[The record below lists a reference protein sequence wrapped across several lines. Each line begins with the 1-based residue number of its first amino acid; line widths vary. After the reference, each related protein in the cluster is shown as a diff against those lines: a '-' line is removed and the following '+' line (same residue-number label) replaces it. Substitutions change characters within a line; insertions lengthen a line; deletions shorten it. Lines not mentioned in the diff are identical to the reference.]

1 MQDKFTSVETD
12 MASVLLERD
21 AEIHSAILALLAKR
35 HLFMFGSPGVAKS
48 LLVDELCARITDAI
62 QFKWLL
68 TKHSVPEE
76 IYGGPDLLTL
86 KDTGTYRRI
95 TDGKLPQ
102 AHFAFLDETFKANS
116 AILNSLLKILNEN
129 EFDNPGDDPHVP
141 LITLFAASNE
151 LPTSS
156 ELNALADRL
165 HIWHFV
171 EPIKE
176 IGNFVKMLTLG
187 ESEPQAMI
195 SLDDI
200 IVAQAEV
207 NTVTIGDEVLNAL
220 VELSQRLGDSD
231 IKVTDRRFKQSLQ
244 VIKAE
249 AWLNGCDVAEVIHT
263 KPLQHMLWRD
273 PSEIAVVRQCV
284 YDLADPIERDV
295 INLREEWAAAYS
307 SYRDTISDQNMT
319 GRKADHTLE
328 IFKKFKSCKKDLI
341 NIESECK
348 RMGRTSK
355 ALDDFVAYMKQIGP
369 DLLAEGFEVD
379 RNDAIELNSM
389 LDKRDD
395 V

>member
-1 MQDKFTSVETD
+1 MQDKFLSVESD
-12 MASVLLERD
+12 MARVLLERD
-21 AEIHSAILALLAKR
+21 AEIHSAILAVLSKR

-48 LLVDELCARITDAI
+48 LLVDELCARIVDAT

-86 KDTGTYRRI
+86 KDTGTYRRV

-165 HIWHFV
+165 HIWHHV

-176 IGNFVKMLTLG
+176 VSNFVKMLTI
-187 ESEPQAMI
+187 EQSEPEAFI

-200 IVAQAEV
+200 YAAQQEV
-207 NTVTIGDEVLNAL
+207 SSVVIGDDVLNAL
-220 VELSQRLGDSD
+220 VELSARLGESD
-231 IKVTDRRFKQSLQ
+231 IIVTDRRFKQSLQ

-249 AWLNGCDVAEVIHT
+249 AWLNGCDKAEVIHT

-273 PSEIAVVRQCV
+273 ISEIATVRQAV

-295 INLREEWAAAYS
+295 IILREEWAEAYS
-307 SYRDTISDQNMT
+307 SYKETISDVNMT

-328 IFKKFKSCKKDLI
+328 IFKKFKACKKDLVA
-341 NIESECK
+341 IESRCK
-348 RMGRTSK
+348 EMGRESK
-355 ALDDFVAYMKQIGP
+355 ALDEFVAYMKKIGP

-379 RNDAIELNSM
+379 RSDAIELNSM

>member
-1 MQDKFTSVETD
+1 
-12 MASVLLERD
+12 
-21 AEIHSAILALLAKR
+21 
-35 HLFMFGSPGVAKS
+35 MFGSPGVGKS
-48 LLVDELCARITDAI
+48 LLVDELCARIMDAI

-95 TDGKLPQ
+95 TNGKLPQ

-165 HIWHFV
+165 HIWHYV

-176 IGNFVKMLTLG
+176 ISNFVKMLTI
-187 ESEPQAMI
+187 EAVEPQAFI
-195 SLDDI
+195 SLEDI
-200 IVAQAEV
+200 KLAQAEV
-207 NTVTIGDEVLNAL
+207 SAVRIGDDVLNAL
-220 VELSQRLGDSD
+220 VELSQRLNESD
-231 IKVTDRRFKQSLQ
+231 INVTDRRFKQSLQ

-273 PSEIAVVRQCV
+273 PSEIPTVRQCV

-295 INLREEWAAAYS
+295 INLREEWATAYNA
-307 SYRDTISDQNMT
+307 YRDTISDQNMS

-328 IFKKFKSCKKDLI
+328 IFKKFKACKKELVA
-341 NIESECK
+341 IESKCK
-348 RMGRTSK
+348 EVGRRSK

-379 RNDAIELNSM
+379 RSDAIELNSM

>member
-1 MQDKFTSVETD
+1 MQDKFLAVESE
-12 MASVLLERD
+12 MGEVLLERD
-21 AEIHSAILALLAKR
+21 AEIHSAILALLSRR

-48 LLVDELCARITDAI
+48 LLVDRLCAHITNAV

-86 KDTGTYRRI
+86 KDKGIYRRI

-141 LITLFAASNE
+141 LISLFAASNE
-151 LPTSS
+151 LPTNS

-165 HIWHFV
+165 HLWHNV
-171 EPIKE
+171 QPIADTS
-176 IGNFVKMLTLG
+176 NFVKMLV
-187 ESEPQAMI
+187 SEETEPTVFI
-195 SLDDI
+195 SLEDI
-200 IVAQAEV
+200 YEAQRQVAQ
-207 NTVTIGDEVLNAL
+207 VTIGDDVLSAL
-220 VELSQRLGDSD
+220 VELSDRLKEEE
-231 IKVTDRRFKQSLQ
+231 IAVTDRKFKQSLA

-249 AWLNGCDVAEVIHT
+249 AWLSGCEVAEVIHT
-263 KPLQHMLWRD
+263 KPLQHMMWRD
-273 PSEIAVVRQCV
+273 PSQIITVRTAV

-295 INLREEWAAAYS
+295 LNLRDEWMQAYN
-307 SYRDTISDQNMT
+307 SYRETMADTTMT

-328 IFKKFKSCKKDLI
+328 IFKKFKACKKDLLA
-341 NIESECK
+341 IEKRCK
-348 RMGRTSK
+348 EMKRDCK
-355 ALDDFVAYMKQIGP
+355 ALDDFTSYMKQIGP
-369 DLLAEGFEVD
+369 DLLSEGFEVD
-379 RNDAIELNSM
+379 RQDAMELNSM

>member
-1 MQDKFTSVETD
+1 MQDKFIGVETE
-12 MASVLLERD
+12 MADVLIERD
-21 AEIHSAILALLAKR
+21 AEIHSAILALLSKR

-48 LLVDELCARITDAI
+48 LLVDEMCARITGAV

-86 KDTGTYRRI
+86 KDRGIYRRI

-102 AHFAFLDETFKANS
+102 AHLAFLDETFKANS

-141 LITLFAASNE
+141 LISLFAASNE
-151 LPTSS
+151 LPTNS

-165 HIWHFV
+165 HIWHHV
-171 EPIKE
+171 QPIQDTS
-176 IGNFVKMLTLG
+176 NFVKMLTL
-187 ESEPQAMI
+187 EKTEPQAFI

-200 IVAQAEV
+200 YAAQVEVDNVA
-207 NTVTIGDEVLNAL
+207 IGEDVLAAL
-220 VELSQRLGDSD
+220 VELSNRLSEQE
-231 IKVTDRRFKQSLQ
+231 IHVTDRRFKQCLQ

-263 KPLQHMLWRD
+263 KPLQHMMWRD
-273 PSEIAVVRQCV
+273 PSQIAPVRQAV

-295 INLREEWAAAYS
+295 INLREEWTVAYN
-307 SYRDTISDQNMT
+307 SYKETMADTNMT

-328 IFKKFKSCKKDLI
+328 IFKKFKACKKDLI
-341 NIESECK
+341 AIEGRCK
-348 RMGRTSK
+348 EMGRECK
-355 ALDDFVAYMKQIGP
+355 ALDDFTSYMKKIGP

-379 RNDAIELNSM
+379 HSDAVELNSM

>member
-1 MQDKFTSVETD
+1 MQDKFISVESD
-12 MASVLLERD
+12 MANVLLERD

-48 LLVDELCARITDAI
+48 LLVDELCSRITDAI

-95 TDGKLPQ
+95 TNGKLPQ

-176 IGNFVKMLTLG
+176 ISNFVKMLTI
-187 ESEPQAMI
+187 EAAEPQAFI
-195 SLDDI
+195 SLEDI
-200 IVAQAEV
+200 RLAQAEV
-207 NTVTIGDEVLNAL
+207 SAVRIGDDVLNAL
-220 VELSQRLGDSD
+220 VELSQRLNESD
-231 IKVTDRRFKQSLQ
+231 INVTDRRFKQSLQ

-273 PSEIAVVRQCV
+273 PSEIPTVRQCV

-307 SYRDTISDQNMT
+307 AYRDTISDQNMT

-328 IFKKFKSCKKDLI
+328 IFKKFKACKKELVA
-341 NIESECK
+341 IESKCK
-348 RMGRTSK
+348 EMGRESK

-379 RNDAIELNSM
+379 RSDAIELNSM

>member
-1 MQDKFTSVETD
+1 MQDKFLSVQSE
-12 MASVLLERD
+12 MADVLLERD
-21 AEIHSAILALLAKR
+21 AEIHSAILAILAKR

-48 LLVDELCARITDAI
+48 LLVDRLCAHIVNAL

-86 KDTGTYRRI
+86 KDKGIYRRI

-102 AHFAFLDETFKANS
+102 AHLAFLDETFKANS

-141 LITLFAASNE
+141 LISLFAASNE

-165 HIWHFV
+165 HLWHYV
-171 EPIKE
+171 QPINDTS
-176 IGNFVKMLTLG
+176 NFVKMLM
-187 ESEPQAMI
+187 SEETEPTTFI
-195 SLDDI
+195 TLDDI
-200 IVAQAEV
+200 YAAQAEV
-207 NTVTIGDEVLNAL
+207 ANVTIGDDVLSAL
-220 VELSQRLGDSD
+220 VELSDRLKEEEIS
-231 IKVTDRRFKQSLQ
+231 VTDRKFKQSLA

-249 AWLNGCDVAEVIHT
+249 AWLNGRDKADVMDT

-273 PSEIAVVRQCV
+273 PSQIAIVRTAV

-295 INLREEWAAAYS
+295 LNLRDEWMRAYN
-307 SYRDTISDQNMT
+307 SYRDTMADTSLS

-328 IFKKFKSCKKDLI
+328 IFKKFKACKKDLI
-341 NIESECK
+341 AIEKRCK
-348 RMGRTSK
+348 EMGRTSE
-355 ALDDFVAYMKQIGP
+355 ALTSFTSYMKQIGP

-379 RNDAIELNSM
+379 RQDAMELNSM

>member
-1 MQDKFTSVETD
+1 MQDKFLAVQSD
-12 MASVLLERD
+12 MSNVLLERD
-21 AEIHSAILALLAKR
+21 AEIHSAILALLSKR

-48 LLVDELCARITDAI
+48 LLVDELCARITDAT

-102 AHFAFLDETFKANS
+102 AHLAFLDETFKANS

-129 EFDNPGDDPHVP
+129 EFDNPGDDPKVP

-176 IGNFVKMLTLG
+176 VSNFVKMLTI
-187 ESEPQAMI
+187 EETEPNAFI

-200 IVAQAEV
+200 REAQAQV
-207 NTVTIGDEVLNAL
+207 SNVKIGDDVLNAL
-220 VELSQRLGDSD
+220 VELSQRLGESD
-231 IKVTDRRFKQSLQ
+231 ISVTDRRFKQSLQ
-244 VIKAE
+244 VIRAE
-249 AWLNGCDVAEVIHT
+249 AWLDGAEVAEVIHT

-273 PSEIAVVRQCV
+273 TSEIVTVRQAV

-295 INLREEWAAAYS
+295 INLREEWLEAYS
-307 SYRDTISDQNMT
+307 SYKETIADTNMT

-328 IFKKFKSCKKDLI
+328 IFKKFKACKKDLVAI
-341 NIESECK
+341 QSRCK
-348 RMGRTSK
+348 EMNRQSN
-355 ALDDFVAYMKQIGP
+355 ALDDFIVYMKKIGP

-379 RNDAIELNSM
+379 RDDAVELNSM

>member
-1 MQDKFTSVETD
+1 MQDKFLAVESEMGD
-12 MASVLLERD
+12 VLLERD
-21 AEIHSAILALLAKR
+21 AEIHSAILALLSRR

-48 LLVDELCARITDAI
+48 LLVDRLCAHITNAV

-86 KDTGTYRRI
+86 KDKGIYRRI

-141 LITLFAASNE
+141 LISLFAASNE
-151 LPTSS
+151 LPTNS

-165 HIWHFV
+165 HLWHNV
-171 EPIKE
+171 QPIADTS
-176 IGNFVKMLTLG
+176 NFVKMLV
-187 ESEPQAMI
+187 SEETEPTVFI
-195 SLDDI
+195 SLEDI
-200 IVAQAEV
+200 YEAQRQVAQ
-207 NTVTIGDEVLNAL
+207 VTIGDDVLSAL
-220 VELSQRLGDSD
+220 VELSDRLKEEE
-231 IKVTDRRFKQSLQ
+231 IAVTDRKFKQSLA

-249 AWLNGCDVAEVIHT
+249 AWLSGCEVAEVIHT
-263 KPLQHMLWRD
+263 KPLQHMMWRD
-273 PSEIAVVRQCV
+273 PSQIITVRSAV

-295 INLREEWAAAYS
+295 FNLRDEWMQAYN
-307 SYRDTISDQNMT
+307 SYRETMADTTMT

-328 IFKKFKSCKKDLI
+328 IFKKFKACKKDLLA
-341 NIESECK
+341 IEKRCK
-348 RMGRTSK
+348 EMKRDCK
-355 ALDDFVAYMKQIGP
+355 ALDDFTSYMKQIGP
-369 DLLAEGFEVD
+369 DLLSEGFEVD
-379 RNDAIELNSM
+379 RQDAMELNSM

>member
-1 MQDKFTSVETD
+1 MQDKFLSVEDEMTNT
-12 MASVLLERD
+12 LFERD
-21 AEIHSAILALLAKR
+21 AEIHSAMLAILAKR

-48 LLVDELCARITDAI
+48 LLVDTLNNHIVDAVK
-62 QFKWLL
+62 FKWLL

-86 KDTGTYRRI
+86 KDKGIYRRI

-102 AHFAFLDETFKANS
+102 AHLAFLDETFKANS

-129 EFDNPGDDPHVP
+129 EFDNPGDDPKVP

-151 LPTSS
+151 LPTNS

-165 HIWHFV
+165 HLWHYV
-171 EPIKE
+171 QPIQDTS
-176 IGNFVKMLTLG
+176 NFVQMLV
-187 ESEPQAMI
+187 SEPAQPHNLI
-195 SLDDI
+195 SLGDI
-200 IVAQAEV
+200 YAAQREVANV
-207 NTVTIGDEVLNAL
+207 IIGDDVLGAI
-220 VELSQRLGDSD
+220 VELSSILKDNE
-231 IKVTDRRFKQSLQ
+231 IEVTDRKFKQSLD
-244 VIKAE
+244 VIRAE
-249 AWLNGCDVAEVIHT
+249 AWLDGCDVASVVHT

-273 PSEIAVVRQCV
+273 PSQIITVRTAV

-295 INLREEWAAAYS
+295 LNLRDEWMAAYN
-307 SYRDTISDQNMT
+307 SYRDTMADTSMV

-328 IFKKFKSCKKDLI
+328 IFKKFKACKKELI
-341 NIESECK
+341 ALEKRCKEINRECK
-348 RMGRTSK
+348 TLDEFTS
-355 ALDDFVAYMKQIGP
+355 YMKQIGP

-379 RNDAIELNSM
+379 RQDAMELNSM